1 MNLIEC
7 NFPLIKTALTRL
19 RDEKSDHEIFRLHV
33 KLISKL
39 LAAELSKKFELR
51 EHVVS
56 TPLEDTTGYKL
67 RDEIILLPILRAGLG
82 MLEGFLEVIPQA
94 KSGHIGLQRN
104 EETLLPENYYYK
116 IPKSD
121 SPVYIVLDPMLATGG
136 SASEAIRKIKKE
148 GVKQIF
154 LVSVISAPEGVKKIN
169 ADHPDITVYTAC
181 LDRELNEKGYI
192 LPGLGDAGDRI
203 FGT

>member
-1 MNLIEC
+1 MIIEC
-7 NFPLIKTALTRL
+7 NFPLIKTSLTRL
-19 RDEKSDHEIFRLHV
+19 RDTRSDHEVFRAHV

-39 LAAELSKKFELR
+39 LAAELSKEFALR
-51 EHVVS
+51 EHDVE
-56 TPLEDTTGYKL
+56 TPLETTKGYHLK
-67 RDEIILLPILRAGLG
+67 DEIILLPILRAGLG

-136 SASEAIRKIKKE
+136 SASEAIAKIKKE
-148 GVKQIF
+148 NIKKIF
-154 LVSVISAPEGVKKIN
+154 LVSVISAPEGVKKIQT
-169 ADHPDITVYTAC
+169 DHPDVQIYTASV
-181 LDRELNEKGYI
+181 DRELNDKGYI